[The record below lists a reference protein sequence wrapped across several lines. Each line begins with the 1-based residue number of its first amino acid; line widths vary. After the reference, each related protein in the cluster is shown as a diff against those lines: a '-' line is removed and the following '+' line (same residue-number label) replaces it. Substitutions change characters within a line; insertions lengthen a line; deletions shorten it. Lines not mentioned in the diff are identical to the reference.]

1 MDTTFVRC
9 LDTHSFTRIEKGMPV
24 ADAARFWSRI
34 MGAKVDKK
42 TFIEILVFLSGFASM
57 DDLYEEEVQEE
68 LWEDYK
74 KEGEGGD
81 E

>member
-1 MDTTFVRC
+1 
-9 LDTHSFTRIEKGMPV
+9 
-24 ADAARFWSRI
+24 

-57 DDLYEEEVQEE
+57 DDLYEEEMQEE